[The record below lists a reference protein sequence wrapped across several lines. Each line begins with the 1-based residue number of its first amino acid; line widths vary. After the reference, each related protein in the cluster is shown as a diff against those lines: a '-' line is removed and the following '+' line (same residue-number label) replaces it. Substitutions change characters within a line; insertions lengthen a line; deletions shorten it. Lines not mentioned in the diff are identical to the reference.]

1 MESFTPEG
9 QSYSYTV
16 CGYSAARTAS
26 SSSEAVSSAQSKA
39 CTCTCTAHGYS
50 FKTDLIYR
58 CFLNW
63 IETHSWTSQ
72 FGNGKCW
79 TRCTINQKE
88 KKKIKTF
95 IRFLPFFFFFFFK
108 IQTHLTYMVDNSRNL
123 ETSPE
128 MQGMCIGVKSTSGSV
143 TLGLFL
149 TFLFSFWLSS
159 LFQRAG
165 MFSFF

>member
-1 MESFTPEG
+1 MQWRDTSSLIFQHIKGNIFKKKKNCSYRRTCIIVESFTPEG

-39 CTCTCTAHGYS
+39 CTCTCFAHGYS

-88 KKKIKTF
+88 KKKSKLLLDF
-95 IRFLPFFFFFFFK
+95 
-108 IQTHLTYMVDNSRNL
+108 
-123 ETSPE
+123 
-128 MQGMCIGVKSTSGSV
+128 
-143 TLGLFL
+143 
-149 TFLFSFWLSS
+149 FLF
-159 LFQRAG
+159 
-165 MFSFF
+165 FSFFLFKYKHISLTWSIILEI